1 MGKKSIEGQLDM
13 FELFDSVEEL
23 EERIKGV
30 PESVEDEAGQEA
42 PLLGHELGQEALLK
56 EDKPEQE
63 TESAAVWQPS
73 GRKPV
78 MQKTF
83 RRGELS
89 ATVAYLD
96 YNMVYVAGWEDEPQL
111 WQFEQSK
118 DAVGFYVERLE
129 AFAAENGARL
139 SEEQEALREARMIK

>member
-1 MGKKSIEGQLDM
+1 MAKKGIEGQLDM

-30 PESVEDEAGQEA
+30 PEPVEN
-42 PLLGHELGQEALLK
+42 ELAIER
-56 EDKPEQE
+56 
-63 TESAAVWQPS
+63 SAVWQPS

-83 RRGELS
+83 LRGDMT

-96 YNMVYVAGWEDEPQL
+96 YNMVYVAGWEDEPVL

-118 DAVGFYVERLE
+118 DAVGFYVEQIE
-129 AFAAENGARL
+129 AFAAEKQVRV
-139 SEEQEALREARMIK
+139 SKEQEALREVHTIK

>member
-30 PESVEDEAGQEA
+30 PG
-42 PLLGHELGQEALLK
+42 
-56 EDKPEQE
+56 QE
-63 TESAAVWQPS
+63 TESSAVWQPS

-83 RRGELS
+83 RWGELS

-139 SEEQEALREARMIK
+139 SEEQEALREAHIIK